1 MNNNNDEGGD
11 SDDGNIGDSKLDKK
25 NSNNSETEND
35 KNLNKNPLNAKKMAK
50 EVEKK
55 NVSIANTDFYSTII
69 LSILGGAFISLA
81 AIFFTFITSQI
92 TLSYPFTRLLGGIV
106 FSLGP
111 ILIVITGAELFTGN
125 NLLVIAFVDKKIT
138 LCTLF
143 KNWGIAYFGNFV
155 GVLITA
161 LIFYMTDTWSSNHY
175 EFGINAL
182 LIAAN
187 KIQLSFPEAFSLGIF
202 SNALICLGV
211 WMATSSKNVVNKAVS
226 MLIPVTAYA
235 SIGFEHSIANMYFI
249 VFAIL
254 IITLSNNLFEVNIL
268 TAVQQKLVGEYKDI
282 SSVNKINMEGMI
294 HNLVPVTLGNI
305 VGGSVF
311 VGITYWSIYLK
322 KK

>member
-187 KIQLSFPEAFSLGIF
+187 KIR
-202 SNALICLGV
+202 
-211 WMATSSKNVVNKAVS
+211 
-226 MLIPVTAYA
+226 
-235 SIGFEHSIANMYFI
+235 
-249 VFAIL
+249 
-254 IITLSNNLFEVNIL
+254 
-268 TAVQQKLVGEYKDI
+268 
-282 SSVNKINMEGMI
+282 
-294 HNLVPVTLGNI
+294 
-305 VGGSVF
+305 
-311 VGITYWSIYLK
+311 
-322 KK
+322 